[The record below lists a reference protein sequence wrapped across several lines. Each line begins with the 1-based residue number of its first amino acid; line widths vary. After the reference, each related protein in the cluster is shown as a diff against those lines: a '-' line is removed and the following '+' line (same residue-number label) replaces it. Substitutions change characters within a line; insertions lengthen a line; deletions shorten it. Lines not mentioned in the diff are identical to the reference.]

1 MNAHPRSNLIGPEVL
16 IDLAEIAGIDLC
28 NSRSQEP
35 DDIAALAAS
44 LASDGQHHPLLVRRH
59 DGGMYFVLAGGR
71 RWRAFQVLAAA
82 NGAQALRRIRVRV
95 FNGDDSAAR
104 EASLAENVQRQAL
117 HPLDEAE
124 RFAALVET
132 ARFDDVA
139 AHFGVT
145 RRRLREALA
154 LAALAPDVKQAWRDG
169 RFGLEH
175 AKAFA
180 VGGDAAEQAALLA
193 RPDLGNVSPLEIRR
207 RLTQRA
213 VAASHPSA
221 IFVGAEAYVA
231 AGGTVLEDLFGEAA
245 RFADRALLERLEN
258 DKLARIS
265 AALRAEEGWGFV
277 VAPEDVAPPSWQ
289 IELDRLAVEA
299 ARVADIDRAL
309 NAESTPEAYAALLA
323 ERDDLDRLAAL
334 RTVPVADRHRY
345 GVAVSVDAEGRLFVE
360 RALKARDA
368 IPLAGDRDRDPVR
381 PDAGERGP
389 SSEEGLLPLR
399 REGDAFVVRPG
410 GVAGDDSVAAGAARR
425 ETAPTRRSV
434 PVDAPLSAAAR
445 RIAETA
451 ATRALAAAVAG
462 DAALAQRLAL
472 AAFVAAG
479 PHRRPVGVRREQ
491 GPWSVRSELARMI
504 GKSAFDV
511 TLRSLRF
518 TSPEERACAFA
529 ECVAASIDCRGA
541 DPKDNAALIEDAGRY
556 APGLRDAIADAFD
569 YAAFFREASRATALL
584 AIRQCG
590 GEALEASHAWRA
602 DEALRHEAA
611 LIARARRWLPDCLT
625 MGESAT

>member
-1 MNAHPRSNLIGPEVL
+1 MNAHPRSNLIGPEVVIGL
-16 IDLAEIAGIDLC
+16 GEIAGIDRC

-35 DDIAALAAS
+35 DEIPALAAS
-44 LASDGQHHPLLVRRH
+44 LRLDGQQHPLLVRRS
-59 DGGMYFVLAGGR
+59 DGGLYFVLAGGR
-71 RWRAFQVLAAA
+71 RWRAFQCLAAEG
-82 NGAQALRRIRVRV
+82 GASALPRVRVRV
-95 FNGDDSAAR
+95 FNGDDAAAR
-104 EASLAENVQRQAL
+104 EASLAENFQRRSL

-124 RFAALVET
+124 RFAALLG
-132 ARFDDVA
+132 AAGGRFGDVA
-139 AHFGVT
+139 AQYGVP
-145 RRRLREALA
+145 RRRLREMRA
-154 LAALAPDVKQAWRDG
+154 LAALAPEVKQSWRDG
-169 RFGLEH
+169 RLGLEH

-180 VGGDAAEQAALLA
+180 VGGDPAEQAALLA
-193 RPDLGNVSPLEIRR
+193 LPDVGNFSPLEIRR

-213 VAASHPSA
+213 VAASNPSA

-231 AGGTVLEDLFGEAA
+231 AGGTVLEDLFGEQA
-245 RFADRALLERLEN
+245 RFADRALLERLERE
-258 DKLARIS
+258 KLAEI
-265 AALRAEEGWGFV
+265 AALLRTREGWGFV
-277 VAPEDVAPPSWQ
+277 DVGDHGQISCQRDYLPEEVA
-289 IELDRLAVEA
+289 ELERIEA
-299 ARVADIDRAL
+299 AERGAPSAADYETLRGQREII
-309 NAESTPEAYAALLA
+309 
-323 ERDDLDRLAAL
+323 DRLAAL
-334 RTVPVADRHRY
+334 RAVPLDARHRY
-345 GVAVSVDAEGRLFVE
+345 GIAVLVDAEGRLVVE
-360 RALKARDA
+360 RAVKPSA
-368 IPLAGDRDRDPVR
+368 IPLAGGAASMPLRSE
-381 PDAGERGP
+381 AGEP
-389 SSEEGLLPLR
+389 DLSSQEGLPPPR
-399 REGDAFVVRPG
+399 REGDAFVGRPRG
-410 GVAGDDSVAAGAARR
+410 EVGAVDAPATQALRR
-425 ETAPTRRSV
+425 QPAPPRRSV
-434 PVDAPLSAAAR
+434 ALDAPLSAAAR

-479 PHRRPVGVRREQ
+479 PHHRPVGVRREQ

-518 TSPEERACAFA
+518 TSPDERETAFA
-529 ECVAASIDCRGA
+529 ECVAASIDLRGA

-569 YAAFFREASRATALL
+569 YSAFFREASRATALL